1 MANPYQLSSIR
12 TNLDSLRN
20 IQGMDRQ
27 QSLIDVLNQKQK
39 ISEDYEKDV
48 EAIQKDARDR
58 AGKHSGILKGIK
70 GIATLFGGPLANA
83 IVGGVP
89 SGVQLKQQK
98 SGAKM
103 LQNKAMDR
111 YSRNFMSQQADTF
124 KEQADEA
131 QLSSGDVLRGAFG
144 SGVSSYL
151 GSKMMGGDD
160 GSIYKKLTSNIEKE
174 TGKKIFQG
182 GVKDMLKPRGIFGET
197 GSEFL
202 PNPTAIDRL
211 RGAWQGSGDLI
222 SPLADSLKKGGNFKG
237 GMDEMQSTMMIPLL
251 LQQMFG
257 LGE

>member
-1 MANPYQLSSIR
+1 
-12 TNLDSLRN
+12 
-20 IQGMDRQ
+20 
-27 QSLIDVLNQKQK
+27 
-39 ISEDYEKDV
+39 
-48 EAIQKDARDR
+48 
-58 AGKHSGILKGIK
+58 
-70 GIATLFGGPLANA
+70 
-83 IVGGVP
+83 
-89 SGVQLKQQK
+89 
-98 SGAKM
+98 M